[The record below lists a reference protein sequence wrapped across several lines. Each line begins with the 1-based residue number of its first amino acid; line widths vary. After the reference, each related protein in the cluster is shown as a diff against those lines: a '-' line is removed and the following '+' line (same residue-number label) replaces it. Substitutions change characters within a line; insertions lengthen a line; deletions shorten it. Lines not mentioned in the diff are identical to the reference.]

1 MQEQNFRE
9 LYLQTL
15 EKMTDLT
22 ERQKKVLQAAL
33 ELFAAQGFEAT
44 TSAQIAKKA
53 GVSVGSVYHHFPNKQ
68 ALLIAVLSP
77 VFRGTLESAANE
89 FMTNTFSRG
98 FVSLDEFI
106 TSVVTD
112 RMTYIY
118 DNVTELKLMFGQ
130 LLTNTQFVGQIK
142 VFFGKQLALFV
153 LPAIEQFK
161 KEGKIADLPNE
172 IILQLTFGTII
183 GYFGKLILNI
193 NSLPI
198 EQEISYARELLLK
211 TLRP

>member
-15 EKMTDLT
+15 EKMSDLT

-44 TSAQIAKKA
+44 TSAQIAEKA

-68 ALLIAVLSP
+68 AILIAVLTP
-77 VFRGTLESAANE
+77 VFRGTLESVADE

-98 FVSLDEFI
+98 FVTLDEFI
-106 TSVVTD
+106 TNVVRD
-112 RMTYIY
+112 RMTYIH
-118 DNVTELKLMFGQ
+118 DNATELKLMFGQ
-130 LLTNTQFVGQIK
+130 LLTNVQFVEQIK
-142 VFFGKQLALFV
+142 AFFGKQLELFV
-153 LPAIEQFK
+153 LPTIERFK

-172 IILQLTFGTII
+172 IILQLTLGTIVA
-183 GYFGKLILNI
+183 YFGKLILNI
-193 NSLPI
+193 ESLPI
-198 EQEISYARELLLK
+198 EQEINIISTLLIK
-211 TLRP
+211 ALRP